1 MRQTL
6 RNRHGL
12 RLTVGG
18 NPANHFHTDARVL
31 TVHFFF
37 QLGSGHQGCSLS
49 SVLLES
55 IKYMTP
61 ENNLKLKPEES
72 SQFKHLTSSTVLET
86 HKSVGRFFCTLFF
99 LPQVQLFAPLMVLLK
114 SLLYLMQEIVSFYG
128 AAKKCWHPETR
139 VSRLY
144 LTL

>member
-1 MRQTL
+1 MHQTL
-6 RNRHGL
+6 RNRRGL
-12 RLTVGG
+12 WLTVGV

-31 TVHFFF
+31 TVHFFR
-37 QLGSGHQGCSLS
+37 LGSGHQGCSLR

-86 HKSVGRFFCTLFF
+86 HKSVGRFFCTHFF

-114 SLLYLMQEIVSFYG
+114 SLLCLMQEIVSFYG
-128 AAKKCWHPETR
+128 APKKCWHPETR
-139 VSRLY
+139 VSRLF